1 MFGVLV
7 QRYEF
12 LFWCGWAGDGR
23 ADDGRTMGFFS
34 LLACLAFGGRM
45 MDGRWAFFSFGGVG
59 FRWVGDGLFA
69 LLMGLACSKKCLACR
84 GVEKRK
90 YF

>member
-1 MFGVLV
+1 MGGRWAGGRWAFFSFGVFGF
-7 QRYEF
+7 Q
-12 LFWCGWAGDGR
+12 WAG
-23 ADDGRTMGFFS
+23 DGRTMGFFS